1 MGVYMGRSE
10 EKDAAACCSHC
21 RCEFIKG
28 SESVGWGVIAR
39 ILKGLN
45 SQEPTM
51 SKKNGAWIQPWKDK
65 IIQQFIKIVH
75 HRN

>member
-28 SESVGWGVIAR
+28 SESVG
-39 ILKGLN
+39 
-45 SQEPTM
+45 
-51 SKKNGAWIQPWKDK
+51 
-65 IIQQFIKIVH
+65 
-75 HRN
+75 